1 MYPTDM
7 SLVVSHV
14 NLENPVIIQYLVTLL
29 SFCLSRN
36 VPRSNAIIGGIG
48 PGPHCGRCGKTVY
61 DMEKAVG
68 MTDVRITHSVHVAL
82 LWFFCAFLTF

>member
-1 MYPTDM
+1 M
-7 SLVVSHV
+7 STL
-14 NLENPVIIQYLVTLL
+14 LTYLLFIIIQYSNKFYKCYCQFNL
-29 SFCLSRN
+29 FRN

-68 MTDVRITHSVHVAL
+68 MTDVRIT
-82 LWFFCAFLTF
+82 